1 MKKITLLLAGL
12 MASGMASA
20 VQLSSSG
27 TVRIA
32 DCALL
37 NEDVAINVS
46 SGVAAGV
53 SCNARAIAVT
63 ACHTAGRTTQRSVP
77 VCINSDNNPETGLN
91 GNEDCTTTPP
101 TVTTGPA
108 YASATTLAGTVTS
121 QYPGGE
127 ACTAVLAEG
136 RATANLPTVAP

>member
-1 MKKITLLLAGL
+1 MKKVTLLLVGL

-20 VQLSSSG
+20 VQLAASG
-27 TVRIA
+27 AVRIA

-46 SGVAAGV
+46 TGVAAGV

-77 VCINSDNNPETGLN
+77 VCIDADNNVDTGVGGL
-91 GNEDCTTTPP
+91 EDCTTTAPA
-101 TVTTGPA
+101 VTTGPA

-121 QYPGGE
+121 QYPGGA
-127 ACTAVLAEG
+127 ACTAALAEA
-136 RATANLPTVAP
+136 RATANLPAVQ